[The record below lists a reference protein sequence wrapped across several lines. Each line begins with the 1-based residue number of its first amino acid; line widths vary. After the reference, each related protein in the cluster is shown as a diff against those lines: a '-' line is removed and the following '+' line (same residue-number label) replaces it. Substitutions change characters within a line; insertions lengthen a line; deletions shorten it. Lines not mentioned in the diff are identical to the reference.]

1 MKRQKKFI
9 KKSIVYIMVLV
20 ILTINPRYS
29 RSSEN
34 ELSSGIGN
42 HSIISPHQKNI

>member
-1 MKRQKKFI
+1 MKHKKKFI
-9 KKSIVYIMVLV
+9 KKSIVFITILV
-20 ILTINPRYS
+20 ILTINPQYS
-29 RSSEN
+29 RCSEN